1 MSQSRVEVQDYI
13 DDLEEDAEEIGE
25 QARQFFS
32 SLDTE
37 KKRVRASIMSNK
49 KSQKTFWVD
58 PEGALRDTQ
67 RDLKRQYE
75 SWYTRSENLVAEYLP
90 GRLDEFEEA
99 RSEIKE
105 YFDLDKPSAGRG
117 WENAFNGFVDLFDEQ
132 RHILNSVPGRIESA
146 TLEAWQQ
153 ISRRVEKEEI
163 QQARELFDED
173 FVRSSGVVAAVAL
186 ERHLLT
192 LCENSEEVEE
202 YEPNHGISRLAQTL
216 HEADVIEKTTWND
229 LKALASIR
237 ETCAHAEEP
246 KKPAVR
252 RLINDSEDFIRR
264 NPLH

>member
-1 MSQSRVEVQDYI
+1 MNLSREEVQDYI
-13 DDLEEDAEEIGE
+13 DDLEGDAEDIEE
-25 QARQFFS
+25 QAREFFS

-37 KKRVRASIMSNK
+37 KKRVSAGIMSD
-49 KSQKTFWVD
+49 QTRRKTFWVD

-67 RDLKRQYE
+67 RGLKREYE

-90 GRLDEFEEA
+90 SRLKEFEQA

-105 YFDLDKPSAGRG
+105 YFDLDEPRASRG

-163 QQARELFDED
+163 QQARELFDEE
-173 FVRSSGVVAAVAL
+173 FIRASGVVAAVAL

-192 LCENSEEVEE
+192 LCENSEGVEE
-202 YEPNHGISRLAQTL
+202 YASNDGIARLSQTL
-216 HEADVIEKTTWND
+216 YEADVIDKTAWND
-229 LKALASIR
+229 LKSLASIR